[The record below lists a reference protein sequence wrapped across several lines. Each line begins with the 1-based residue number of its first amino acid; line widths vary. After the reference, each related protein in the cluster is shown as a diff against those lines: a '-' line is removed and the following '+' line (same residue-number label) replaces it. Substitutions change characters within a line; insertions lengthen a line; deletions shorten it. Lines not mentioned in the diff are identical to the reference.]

1 LEEESVIL
9 KLIGKNF
16 LARPGLQLHFM
27 IDQKSPGL
35 DVRAG
40 HSGQVHGSGC
50 FDDALDASKKSAA
63 TALREI
69 EEQRAVT
76 QIYIVLDSE
85 PFPLFIPRA
94 TARRGHRGIRPMV
107 YMLKGK
113 VSSLRRRRL
122 Y

>member
-76 QIYIVLDSE
+76 QIYIGTI
-85 PFPLFIPRA
+85 PLVHPA
-94 TARRGHRGIRPMV
+94 GNGKARPSRDTSHGLHV
-107 YMLKGK
+107 EGK
-113 VSSLRRRRL
+113 SLFVTP
-122 Y
+122 